1 MTTRR
6 TFLTQTAGA
15 TVALV
20 AAKTAIAA
28 AATADDTLSVD
39 PILLKRAAVLL
50 EQAPLIDTHNDLPS
64 MLIDE
69 SAGDLT
75 KFNLGLRQPKLCA
88 DIPALKTGRVGAQYW
103 SIFVESATQRTH
115 VALHQALREFDVALR
130 LMHGQPGFEQARSA
144 DDIERIHHAGKIA
157 CLMGVEGG
165 HMVENSPAALRIFYE
180 LGARYLTLTHWD
192 NVDWADAATDRTDHF
207 GLTDLGRQFVR
218 EMNRL
223 GMFADLSHVSADTMR
238 DALHVTRAPVIF
250 SHSNAYALNPH
261 PRNVPDDVLRLVRD
275 NGGVVHVN
283 FIRPFVSPDGQAWG
297 ARREAALRDLRGRLS
312 DDLAIEHAI
321 GAWEASVGAPRA
333 TIGDVADHI
342 DHIRKV
348 AGIDHVG
355 IGADFYHADVADMA
369 SGLGDVS
376 RYPYLFA
383 ELLGRGYADED
394 VLKIAGRNHLRAM
407 RRMEQVAV
415 ELRRT
420 EAPLITE
427 GVKAG

>member
-28 AATADDTLSVD
+28 AATAGDTLSVD
-39 PILLKRAAVLL
+39 PVLLKRATVLL

-88 DIPALKTGRVGAQYW
+88 DIPAIKTGRVGAQYW

-218 EMNRL
+218 EMNRI
-223 GMFADLSHVSADTMR
+223 GMFADLSHV
-238 DALHVTRAPVIF
+238 
-250 SHSNAYALNPH
+250 
-261 PRNVPDDVLRLVRD
+261 
-275 NGGVVHVN
+275 
-283 FIRPFVSPDGQAWG
+283 
-297 ARREAALRDLRGRLS
+297 
-312 DDLAIEHAI
+312 
-321 GAWEASVGAPRA
+321 
-333 TIGDVADHI
+333 
-342 DHIRKV
+342 
-348 AGIDHVG
+348 
-355 IGADFYHADVADMA
+355 
-369 SGLGDVS
+369 
-376 RYPYLFA
+376 
-383 ELLGRGYADED
+383 
-394 VLKIAGRNHLRAM
+394 
-407 RRMEQVAV
+407 
-415 ELRRT
+415 
-420 EAPLITE
+420 
-427 GVKAG
+427 